1 MSQVSHCREDAES
14 AQKTSYGVDNHHNE
28 GVPQDW
34 SVKLVVRA
42 ECNKASKS
50 DTNRVEHLRSCI
62 NPYLKIKQ
70 MSLFQSSLV
79 VVRHHWF
86 AS

>member
-14 AQKTSYGVDNHHNE
+14 AQKTCYGVDYHHNE

-50 DTNRVEHLRSCI
+50 DTNRVEHLCCCI
-62 NPYLKIKQ
+62 NPHLEKIE
-70 MSLFQSSLV
+70 
-79 VVRHHWF
+79 
-86 AS
+86 